1 MKLPL
6 SNVLSFPN
14 TLIHLIIESFA
25 YDRMK
30 AKCIHVEETDE
41 LYTYLQSYAISLH

>member
-1 MKLPL
+1 MC
-6 SNVLSFPN
+6 SAFPK

-30 AKCIHVEETDE
+30 AKYIHVEETDE
-41 LYTYLQSYAISLH
+41 LYTYLQNCAILF